1 MFKKL
6 LLMLFVMIFTI
17 GSPIYAMTSSNIDK
31 LNQKSDEA
39 LQMMKIKRDED
50 ALHLLRSFSEELLAM
65 AGEENA
71 FNSDELKIITAAY
84 DGALKSLQTTENTYD
99 YKVNAL
105 TKLRLVVDAVSSN
118 HRPLWTELEESMM
131 STFSETK
138 KAVSEKNSQQFHNE
152 LNALLIQYDLI
163 YYSLQVDVK
172 PETIQTVDARFQY
185 LDQYRPQIFENVSSQ
200 KELDELQYEMKAIFD
215 EMKKDEADPSL
226 WWVIISTGS
235 IIISTLSYVGWRK
248 YKGTKETVRS
258 KNNTKD

>member
-6 LLMLFVMIFTI
+6 LLMLFVIIFTI
-17 GSPIYAMTSSNIDK
+17 GTPIYAMTSSNINK

-39 LQMMKIKRDED
+39 LQMVKIKRDED
-50 ALHLLRSFSEELLAM
+50 ALHLLQSFSEELLAM
-65 AGEENA
+65 AGKENV

-118 HRPLWTELEESMM
+118 HRPLWTEMEESMM
-131 STFSETK
+131 TTFSETK

-163 YYSLQVDVK
+163 YYSLKVDVK

-185 LDQYRPQIFENVSSQ
+185 LDQYRPQIFESVSSQ
-200 KELDELQYEMKAIFD
+200 KELDELQDEMKEIFD

-258 KNNTKD
+258 KNNTKH